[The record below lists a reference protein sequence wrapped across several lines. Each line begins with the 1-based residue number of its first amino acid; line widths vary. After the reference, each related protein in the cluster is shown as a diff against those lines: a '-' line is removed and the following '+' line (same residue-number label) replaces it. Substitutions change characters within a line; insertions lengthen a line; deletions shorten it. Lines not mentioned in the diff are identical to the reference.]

1 MRHAESEI
9 QQACVAWFRWQYP
22 YYAKLL
28 FAVPNGGSRS
38 ELEAKIMSGEGVT
51 AGVADMLLLV
61 PTARYHG
68 LCLEFKRTAII
79 YKDGKAHTLKTYQ
92 SPAQKE
98 WQKAVEA
105 VGYKYAVVRSLE
117 EFIKLINNYFDNL
130 I

>member
-22 YYAKLL
+22 MYAKLL
-28 FAVPNGGSRS
+28 FAVPNGGGRS
-38 ELEAKIMSGEGVT
+38 KVEAQIMSGEGVV

-61 PTARYHG
+61 PTQRYHG
-68 LCLEFKRTAII
+68 LCIEYKRTAIR
-79 YKDGKAHTLKTYQ
+79 YVDGKRYVLKTYQ

-105 VGYKYAVVRSLE
+105 VGYKYVVVRSLE
-117 EFIKLINNYFDNL
+117 EFIILINNYFDN
-130 I
+130 IN